1 MVFEIAVLE
10 DHLHFFSGGMSQ
22 LNHGFQI
29 GLHVIPVAAQHTADV
44 ANQIQF
50 FSAIGKSLLSFGHFS
65 RCAMAAVRKTNHGA
79 RTNFGAAQ
87 DIRAAFQVV
96 RLNAN
101 AACLVDE
108 CHSTTDF
115 KVLKC
120 QCGLQQRMIDHA
132 RNVFVGIVHSRQPL
146 KEI

>member
-1 MVFEIAVLE
+1 MPFNIGPGELILVLIIALIVVGPGKL
-10 DHLHFFSGGMSQ
+10 
-22 LNHGFQI
+22 
-29 GLHVIPVAAQHTADV
+29 PDV
-44 ANQIQF
+44 GA
-50 FSAIGKSLLSFGHFS
+50 AIGKSLLSFGHFS

-132 RNVFVGIVHSRQPL
+132 RNVFVGIVHS
-146 KEI
+146 